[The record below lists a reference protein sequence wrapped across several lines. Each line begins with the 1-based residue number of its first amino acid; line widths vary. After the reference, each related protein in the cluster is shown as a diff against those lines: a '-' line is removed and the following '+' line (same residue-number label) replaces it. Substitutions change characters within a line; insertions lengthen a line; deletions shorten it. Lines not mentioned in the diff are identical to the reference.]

1 MDWSE
6 TRPEWGLAG
15 NMAVYAGPRD
25 STKHLALNNRFFMHS
40 YDANVDN
47 EEADIL
53 TGILDG
59 PLIVGEWINLEHY
72 FSTVDNHIYGAGSK
86 VYHNIVSKVG
96 VFSGNYSD
104 LKIGLPMQSVY
115 LEGEAYHEP
124 IRLLTFVE
132 APLDKVSKALEKS
145 IATPFIINE
154 WIRPVIIDKE
164 AKKVY
169 AYQYGEFHVIKEL

>member
-1 MDWSE
+1 
-6 TRPEWGLAG
+6 
-15 NMAVYAGPRD
+15 
-25 STKHLALNNRFFMHS
+25 
-40 YDANVDN
+40 
-47 EEADIL
+47 
-53 TGILDG
+53 
-59 PLIVGEWINLEHY
+59 
-72 FSTVDNHIYGAGSK
+72 
-86 VYHNIVSKVG
+86 
-96 VFSGNYSD
+96 
-104 LKIGLPMQSVY
+104 MQSVY